1 MEIAIAL
8 IAGIAVVL
16 SAWLTN
22 RRLGTIA
29 KVTHA
34 TKLQVDAVKIQTDG
48 TLTAA
53 YRAEL
58 AAVEAQVIAMRR
70 PLPDTQAA
78 IEATEARLVVMRK
91 ALADREAAVAA
102 AQAIQQTSTPDE

>member
-8 IAGIAVVL
+8 IAGTAVVI

-22 RRLGTIA
+22 RRLGHIA
-29 KVTHA
+29 RVAKDT
-34 TKLQVDAVKIQTDG
+34 LRQVDAVKIQTDG

-58 AAVEAQVIAMRR
+58 AAVEAQVVAMRK
-70 PLPDTQAA
+70 PAPDTQAA
-78 IEATEARLVVMRK
+78 IHATEARLIVMRK
-91 ALADREAAVAA
+91 ALADREATIATVD
-102 AQAIQQTSTPDE
+102 QRLSDFE

>member
-1 MEIAIAL
+1 MELAIAL
-8 IAGIAVVL
+8 IAGIAVVT

-22 RRLGTIA
+22 RRLGHIA
-29 KVTHA
+29 KVARDTQR
-34 TKLQVDAVKIQTDG
+34 QVDAVKIQTDG

-58 AAVEAQVIAMRR
+58 AAVEAQVVAMRK

-78 IEATEARLVVMRK
+78 IQATEARLVLMRQ
-91 ALADREAAVAA
+91 ALFDREAAISA
-102 AQAIQQTSTPDE
+102 AQQLSLQRTVD